1 MSNNTNTWNEVCT
14 TWNTTCFNWAPCI
27 ADVAAIID
35 EGGARDPQYWGY
47 WGDHPYDK
55 EQELYDYQYKQ
66 PEKQKRLIEIY
77 IKCYEKKFNKTI
89 ELSDKDIFI
98 KVTDVEFILN
108 EMRNVGVDIKN
119 IRKYNDN
126 ELHNLLGP

>member
-27 ADVAAIID
+27 AEVAEII
-35 EGGARDPQYWGY
+35 EGGARN
-47 WGDHPYDK
+47 PYDT

-66 PEKQKRLIEIY
+66 PEKQKRLVQIY

-89 ELSDKDIFI
+89 NFDVKFGALWFCPCLLRPSD
-98 KVTDVEFILN
+98 
-108 EMRNVGVDIKN
+108 NVWCSRRASV
-119 IRKYNDN
+119 RTF
-126 ELHNLLGP
+126 LLLFHLVR

>member
-27 ADVAAIID
+27 AEVAEII
-35 EGGARDPQYWGY
+35 EGGARN
-47 WGDHPYDK
+47 PYDT

-66 PEKQKRLIEIY
+66 PEKQKRLVQIY

-108 EMRNVGVDIKN
+108 EIRNVGVDIKN